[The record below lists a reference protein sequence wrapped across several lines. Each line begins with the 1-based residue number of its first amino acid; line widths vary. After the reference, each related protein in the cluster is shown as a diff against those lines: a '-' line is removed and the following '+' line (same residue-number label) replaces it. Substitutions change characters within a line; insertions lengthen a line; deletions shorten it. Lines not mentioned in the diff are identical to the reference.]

1 MPEFLIAMGLVLLMT
16 MATGLIRV
24 VIGPTPSDRMRA
36 AQLLGTSGIGTLLL
50 LAPALGVPA
59 LADVALIFALLA
71 AVSVVAFTR
80 RRTGVD
86 SP

>member
-1 MPEFLIAMGLVLLMT
+1 MPEFLIAMGLVLLTT
-16 MATGLIRV
+16 MAAGLIRIM
-24 VIGPTPSDRMRA
+24 IGPTPSDRMMA

-59 LADVALIFALLA
+59 LADVALIFARLA

-86 SP
+86 AP